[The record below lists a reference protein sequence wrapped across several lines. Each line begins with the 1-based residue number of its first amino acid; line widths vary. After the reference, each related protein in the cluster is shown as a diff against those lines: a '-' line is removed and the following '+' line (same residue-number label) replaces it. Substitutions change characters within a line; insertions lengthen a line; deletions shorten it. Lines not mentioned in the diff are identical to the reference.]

1 MIDADR
7 RYYGLYEGL
16 VVDANDPEDSGRIQV
31 KVPQLFGNN
40 ITDWVRCSS
49 GNIGQSKFPY
59 GTYITTTTQ
68 SIPANAA
75 TVVNNWVAEDTSK
88 SYLDGN
94 RIYVEETGDYFF
106 QFSAVFAKTN
116 ASAGQADIW
125 IRKNGTDIDNSNTT
139 IHLSG
144 SNAEVAVTVGFI
156 LDLDAG
162 DYIQLVAS
170 ASSSNTQLVYHS
182 IASNPTRPAVP
193 GVIATINLVG
203 KWKPQPGTIVWIMF
217 IAGDPNF
224 PVWIGA
230 E

>member
-16 VVDANDPEDSGRIQV
+16 VVDSNDPESQGRVRI

-40 ITDWVRCSS
+40 VTDWVRASS
-49 GNIGQSKFPY
+49 GSIGQSKYPY
-59 GTYITTTTQ
+59 GTFITSSSQ
-68 SIPANAA
+68 STPQNAA
-75 TVVNNWVAEDTSK
+75 TVVTNWIAEDANK

-94 RIYVEETGDYFF
+94 KIHVEETGDYFF
-106 QFSAVFAKTN
+106 QFSAVFAKSN
-116 ASAGQADIW
+116 ASAGTADIW
-125 IRKNGTDIDNSNTT
+125 IRKNGSDVDNSNTT

-144 SNAEVAVTVGFI
+144 SNAEVTVTVGFI

-170 ASSSNTQLVYHS
+170 ASATNTSLVYH
-182 IASNPTRPAVP
+182 APATTPTRPAVP
-193 GVIATINLVG
+193 GVIATINLIG
-203 KWKPQPGTIVWIMF
+203 KWKPQPGTIVWVMF